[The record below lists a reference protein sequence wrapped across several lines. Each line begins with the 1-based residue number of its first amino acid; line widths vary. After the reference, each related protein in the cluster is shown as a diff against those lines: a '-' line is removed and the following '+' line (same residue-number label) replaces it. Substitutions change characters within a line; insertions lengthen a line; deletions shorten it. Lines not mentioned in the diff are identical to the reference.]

1 MIFRP
6 AIFSAL
12 IAFFLTPAKPAA
24 AQISAYGELTGAQL
38 TNLVGT
44 SVLFGPTV
52 GVTDTLVRR
61 IHVEAGID
69 LRGSFLGAS
78 KRLDGVAGGPVL
90 SFWVRGIRPYA
101 EFLVGYA
108 HSNGGL
114 STPYSGA
121 SSAQIELIGGVDKQL
136 NRHLYWRV
144 FEYSYEQY
152 YALGGEFNPKNF
164 STGLVYRFR
173 LP

>member
-6 AIFSAL
+6 AILSAL
-12 IAFFLTPAKPAA
+12 ITSLLILGRPAA
-24 AQISAYGELTGAQL
+24 AQISIYGELTGAQL

-61 IHVEAGID
+61 IHIEAGID

-78 KRLDGVAGGPVL
+78 KRLDGVAGGPVV
-90 SFWVRGIRPYA
+90 SFWARGIRPYA

-114 STPYSGA
+114 STPYSAA
-121 SSAQIELIGGVDKQL
+121 SDAQIEVIFGIDKEL
-136 NRHLYWRV
+136 NRHIYWRV